1 MSRCIA
7 FHSYKGGTGK
17 TTLAANFAASLVKK
31 GNVVFLIDVD
41 VYAPSLDT
49 YFNTVPKKWMND
61 YLQGNASIND
71 IYVDLTDKLQVDTGG
86 KLCVCFSSGNKE
98 DIYSLDPGISKQE
111 KTQLQYLRNFIALRE
126 ELITK
131 KNADYVIL
139 DTSPGIRYWSIN
151 SLAISDLVLLTL
163 KMGDL
168 DVEGTQRMVKN
179 IYESFTKFGTNC
191 VLLFNRVAGYC
202 TVPNSHDNNDLTTD
216 NTHNNRIQSNNNN
229 HDVILDFSNS
239 SDDNNGD
246 DDIFQTLSTST
257 KMDVI
262 SKIPCYCDIQFSKKE
277 FLTSLQYPNHPFS
290 KRLNNL
296 IEKLES

>member
-31 GNVVFLIDVD
+31 GNIVFLIDVD

-71 IYVDLTDKLQVDTGG
+71 IYVDLTDKLQIDNGG

-126 ELITK
+126 ELIIK

-191 VLLFNRVAGYC
+191 VLLFNRVDGYC
-202 TVPNSHDNNDLTTD
+202 TVPNSHDNNDPTFD
-216 NTHNNRIQSNNNN
+216 NTHNNRIQNNSNN
-229 HDVILDFSNS
+229 HDVILDFSNTS
-239 SDDNNGD
+239 DNNND
-246 DDIFQTLSTST
+246 DDIFQTLSTIT
-257 KMDVI
+257 KMDVV

-296 IEKLES
+296 ITKLES